1 MSNRDTQK
9 IREGFTFYRSF
20 RDAIE
25 MTDAADQLVLYKAIA
40 DYALDGIEPDISALD
55 ALGRLCWTAISPNIK
70 SGRIKFENGC
80 NGGAPK
86 GNSNAKKQPKNN
98 QDSTEKQPENNRKTS
113 NENENVK
120 DINKLSNESKESAD
134 KPRTCT
140 TKRDAFVV
148 PSLEDIKT
156 YLPTIEGNI
165 QDAEAFFDHYEANG
179 WRVSGKSSMKDWK
192 AAARNWMRR
201 KSEFSSTTTKP
212 TNHETTRKYND
223 L

>member
-9 IREGFTFYRSF
+9 IRGGFTFYRSF

-55 ALGRLCWTAISPNIK
+55 VLGRLCWTAISPNIK

-86 GNSNAKKQPKNN
+86 GNNNAK
-98 QDSTEKQPENNRKTS
+98 KQPENNRKTS
-113 NENENVK
+113 NENENVNVK

-134 KPRTCT
+134 KPRTRT

-156 YLPTIEGNI
+156 YLPTIGGNI

-179 WRVSGKSSMKDWK
+179 WKVSGKSSMKDWK

-212 TNHETTRKYND
+212 MNHETTRKYND